1 VDFQS
6 TALPT
11 ELPGLLL
18 ARRRVFSAAPTQ
30 GATRNPRGSWG
41 GPAKDAS
48 GLPSTVDCPFGLCSK
63 AVESLPN
70 IGIPNPF
77 TSEEYLHQLLKKA
90 VTAGASDVHLKVG
103 QPPGARVRGS
113 LVYFRLDRLTPEAT
127 AAATVLL
134 LRGRDVARNIDTISE
149 FDCSYEVTG
158 LARFR
163 VNIYRQRGSLAIVL
177 RIIPF
182 KIPSIDELELP
193 PVCRALAEKDRGLV
207 LCVGA
212 AGNGK
217 STTLAAMIDHMN
229 HTLSRHVVTVEDP
242 IEYLYEDDR
251 CSVSQREIGMDTSSF
266 ANALRAVL
274 RQDPDV
280 IQVGEIRDSES
291 MDIALKAA
299 ETGHLVLTTL
309 HTPDVTRT
317 MNRIM
322 ALSEGSSDDIRERL
336 GDAIQGIV
344 AQRLLPRAGGTGVV
358 LATEILV
365 GTGSVRESIKRPQ
378 GNPSL
383 KELMEQGASMYG
395 MHTFEMSIKQLLHD
409 EVVDR
414 DTARQYLGF

>member
-1 VDFQS
+1 VGL
-6 TALPT
+6 ALYVR
-11 ELPGLLL
+11 L
-18 ARRRVFSAAPTQ
+18 AFR
-30 GATRNPRGSWG
+30 
-41 GPAKDAS
+41 
-48 GLPSTVDCPFGLCSK
+48 LCSP
-63 AVESLPN
+63 AVESLSN
-70 IGIPNPF
+70 FAAVSPF
-77 TSEEYLHQLLKKA
+77 SSEEYLHQLLKKA

-103 QPPGARVRGS
+103 QPPGARVRGA
-113 LVYFRLDRLTPEAT
+113 LVYFRLDRLTPDAT
-127 AAATVLL
+127 AAAATLL
-134 LRGRDVARNIDTISE
+134 LRARRGAPAIETLSE
-149 FDCSYEVTG
+149 HDCSYEVPN

-163 VNIYRQRGSLAIVL
+163 VNIYRQRGSIAIVL

-182 KIPSIDELELP
+182 KVPSIDELGLP
-193 PVCRALAEKDRGLV
+193 DICRTLAEKDRGLV

-242 IEYLYEDDR
+242 IEYLYDDDR
-251 CSVSQREIGMDTSSF
+251 CSISQREIGTDTPGF
-266 ANALRAVL
+266 ADALRAVL

-280 IQVGEIRDSES
+280 IQVGEIRDATS

-309 HTPDVTRT
+309 HTPDVART
-317 MNRIM
+317 MNRVM
-322 ALSEGSSDDIRERL
+322 ALSDGPSDDIRERL
-336 GDAIQGIV
+336 GDSIQGII
-344 AQRLLPRAGGTGVV
+344 AQRLLPRANGTGVA

-409 EVVDR
+409 ETIDR
-414 DTARQYLGF
+414 DTAKQYLGF